1 MKKVT
6 FLRNFQEDGRIS
18 MEVYAANISKY
29 LQQTEVRDFS
39 FAEYR
44 PELSGWTRTLPEKF
58 NLKMRL
64 ARYVDYPLQSR
75 RIDSDVFHIMD
86 HGYAHLLQVLKPE
99 RVVVTVHDIIPL
111 LAGRGLMP
119 GVSMKRRNWLS
130 EYSAK
135 FLKTAGKIIAISEN
149 SKKTLVEHIGCDSE
163 RIKVIYYGVNKIFR
177 PLEDSE
183 RRRAKEAL
191 GLPGGVQKL
200 VLITGQE
207 FYKNQ
212 ETSLRVMEKL
222 YSSYRGDIYLV
233 RLGRLTNEWSD
244 IVRNS
249 LFKEQVINID
259 YLPNEKMPLLY
270 NAVDCLLF
278 PSWYEGFGCPPVEA
292 MACGT
297 PAVTSNIASLPEAV
311 GNAGL
316 MREPGDVDGLAA
328 DVDRLLSDSEFYEKR
343 VALSL
348 EHAGRFDWASNVSEV
363 VKVYQELLG
372 NKL

>member
-29 LQQTEVRDFS
+29 MQQIEVRDFS
-39 FAEYR
+39 FSEYR
-44 PELSGWTRTLPEKF
+44 PELSGWARTLPEKF

-64 ARYVDYPLQSR
+64 ARYLDYPLQAKK
-75 RIDSDVFHIMD
+75 IDSDIYHILD
-86 HGYAHLLQVLKPE
+86 HGYAHLLQVLNPE
-99 RVVVTVHDIIPL
+99 RAVVTVHDIIPL

-119 GVSMKRRNWLS
+119 GVSMRRRSWLS

-135 FLKTAGKIIAISEN
+135 FLKKAGKIIAISEN
-149 SKKTLVEHIGCDSE
+149 SKRTLVEHIGCDPE
-163 RIKVIYYGVNKIFR
+163 RIKVIYYGMNEIFK
-177 PLEDSE
+177 PLGKDE
-183 RRRAKEAL
+183 RSRAKEAL
-191 GLPGGVQKL
+191 GLPGSDKKL

-222 YSSYRGDIYLV
+222 YRNYRDDIYLV
-233 RLGRLTNEWSD
+233 RLGRVTDEWSD
-244 IVRNS
+244 LVRNS
-249 LFKEQVINID
+249 PFKGQVIHLG
-259 YLPNEKMPLLY
+259 YLPNENMPLLY

-297 PAVTSNIASLPEAV
+297 PAVTSNAASLPEAV

-316 MREPGDVDGLAA
+316 MSEPDDVDGLAA
-328 DVDRLLSDSEFYEKR
+328 DVDRLLSDSGFYEKR

-363 VKVYQELLG
+363 VKVYQELSG
-372 NKL
+372 NR